1 MCKKS
6 GWPNLVLA
14 GAAAKDTAQQW
25 NKDVISGAY
34 FRLLQLHRLA
44 LWQITT
50 VRALPVSES
59 NRPFPCP
66 SPDNK
71 NYLASGIEPDSMPCS
86 SMLLPVV

>member
-1 MCKKS
+1 MCEKS

-44 LWQITT
+44 LWQITME
-50 VRALPVSES
+50 RALNVQQAPIF
-59 NRPFPCP
+59 NR
-66 SPDNK
+66 
-71 NYLASGIEPDSMPCS
+71 A
-86 SMLLPVV
+86 

>member
-44 LWQITT
+44 LWQTT
-50 VRALPVSES
+50 I
-59 NRPFPCP
+59 
-66 SPDNK
+66 
-71 NYLASGIEPDSMPCS
+71 G
-86 SMLLPVV
+86 

>member
-1 MCKKS
+1 MCEKG

-50 VRALPVSES
+50 V
-59 NRPFPCP
+59 
-66 SPDNK
+66 
-71 NYLASGIEPDSMPCS
+71 
-86 SMLLPVV
+86 